1 MKFRYKEY
9 CAGTFLLYRKLLS
22 CKVKNAARGCAKA
35 HSLFYERKK
44 KRKQGKVSK
53 NVMDYKLLLDMAV
66 FAGDILM
73 QNGAETYRVEDTVYR
88 ILQKSN
94 LKTVQVL
101 VMMTGFVAT
110 LDDPTMDSLT
120 VVRRIQ
126 SHGTNLEKIDQVNQI
141 SREFCNDELTLEQA
155 FKQMKAL
162 WKEKEPPKIR
172 LLAFALLTGGFAVMF
187 GSNWAEAIVAAV
199 VGLVGA
205 AVQFSCEKGHMH
217 MFVENIVCSLS
228 VAVAIG
234 FLTAALPGTYD
245 TDLLIISWI
254 MPCVPGAAITN
265 AVFDTLHG
273 DYLSGLARA
282 AEAFVIALAVAI
294 GIGMGLFVMAVVL
307 GR

>member
-1 MKFRYKEY
+1 
-9 CAGTFLLYRKLLS
+9 
-22 CKVKNAARGCAKA
+22 
-35 HSLFYERKK
+35 
-44 KRKQGKVSK
+44 
-53 NVMDYKLLLDMAV
+53 MDYKLLLDMAV

-187 GSNWAEAIVAAV
+187 GSNWAE
-199 VGLVGA
+199 GNRG
-205 AVQFSCEKGHMH
+205 SRCG
-217 MFVENIVCSLS
+217 
-228 VAVAIG
+228 
-234 FLTAALPGTYD
+234 PGR
-245 TDLLIISWI
+245 SR
-254 MPCVPGAAITN
+254 G
-265 AVFDTLHG
+265 AVF
-273 DYLSGLARA
+273 
-282 AEAFVIALAVAI
+282 
-294 GIGMGLFVMAVVL
+294 M
-307 GR
+307 

>member
-1 MKFRYKEY
+1 
-9 CAGTFLLYRKLLS
+9 
-22 CKVKNAARGCAKA
+22 
-35 HSLFYERKK
+35 
-44 KRKQGKVSK
+44 
-53 NVMDYKLLLDMAV
+53 MDYKLLLDTAV

-187 GSNWAEAIVAAV
+187 GSNWAEAIVAAI

-205 AVQFSCEKGHMH
+205 VVQFSCKKGHMH

-234 FLTAALPGTYD
+234 FMTAALPGTYD
-245 TDLLIISWI
+245 TDLLIISCI
-254 MPCVPGAAITN
+254 MPFVPGAAITN

-294 GIGMGLFVMAVVL
+294 GIGMGLFVMAAVL
-307 GR
+307 GK

>member
-53 NVMDYKLLLDMAV
+53 NVMDYKLLAV

-162 WKEKEPPKIR
+162 WKEKEPPKKQSWQPLWAWSEPRCSFHVKKDICTCLWR
-172 LLAFALLTGGFAVMF
+172 ISCALYL
-187 GSNWAEAIVAAV
+187 WQ
-199 VGLVGA
+199 LP
-205 AVQFSCEKGHMH
+205 
-217 MFVENIVCSLS
+217 S
-228 VAVAIG
+228 V
-234 FLTAALPGTYD
+234 F
-245 TDLLIISWI
+245 
-254 MPCVPGAAITN
+254 
-265 AVFDTLHG
+265 
-273 DYLSGLARA
+273 
-282 AEAFVIALAVAI
+282 
-294 GIGMGLFVMAVVL
+294 
-307 GR
+307 

>member
-172 LLAFALLTGGFAVMF
+172 LLAFAFLTGGFAVMF

-205 AVQFSCEKGHMH
+205 AVQFFHVKKDICTCLWRISCA
-217 MFVENIVCSLS
+217 LYLWQLPS
-228 VAVAIG
+228 V
-234 FLTAALPGTYD
+234 F
-245 TDLLIISWI
+245 
-254 MPCVPGAAITN
+254 
-265 AVFDTLHG
+265 
-273 DYLSGLARA
+273 
-282 AEAFVIALAVAI
+282 
-294 GIGMGLFVMAVVL
+294 
-307 GR
+307 